1 MFGLHSWFLN
11 EIDLESISFCQVR
24 MRTKMQE
31 MFWVTLPGRN
41 PRCWFFIMPTLM
53 LLSSFQVYQ
62 DVHFRGIQISAG
74 EGSAYFSSAL
84 LYNRIQVAFKSTSF
98 KGVSKLFL
106 CIRKRN
112 SASASPTLKCSLI
125 VIFLLI
131 LYLCYSH

>member
-1 MFGLHSWFLN
+1 
-11 EIDLESISFCQVR
+11 
-24 MRTKMQE
+24 
-31 MFWVTLPGRN
+31 
-41 PRCWFFIMPTLM
+41 M